1 MNIKVGY
8 VVYNEK
14 EKLFL
19 QKGCLYFDKNPYIWL
34 KKGHILGRLKATS
47 DYKYQSFSK
56 DILVGSNIYAVSLE
70 LNGDEKPES
79 MLYHLDSLNKLNW
92 GFYELFC

>member
-19 QKGCLYFDKNPYIWL
+19 QKGCLYFDKNPHIWL
-34 KKGHILGRLKATS
+34 KKGHILGRLKAMSGYNYGYNYT
-47 DYKYQSFSK
+47 DLNK
-56 DILVGSNIYAVSLE
+56 DILAGSNIYAVSLE

-79 MLYHLDSLNKLNW
+79 MLYHLDSLNKLN
-92 GFYELFC
+92 